1 MLAARKEKMALAL
14 AWVLERITPRCCFT
28 RNAIIGS
35 MLDLACTIVKVFA
48 KTKHRTMHYKMQ
60 PT

>member
-1 MLAARKEKMALAL
+1 
-14 AWVLERITPRCCFT
+14 
-28 RNAIIGS
+28 

-48 KTKHRTMHYKMQ
+48 KTKHRTMHYKIQ